1 MSSVLPPGRGT
12 QIVESVVG
20 LIEGGTLKT
29 GERLPAIRIAAGNH
43 GVSKNTLA
51 DAYDRLVSLGY
62 LEARRG
68 SGYYVRA
75 IRHKPVAARP
85 AHVAEALD
93 QVSLLREQLEQHF
106 AVRVGDGRPPPSWM
120 EDSEVGRHLGALG
133 NRRGGNRRGGDV
145 THGYGHPRGF
155 APLRERIAL
164 TLADRSIIAAPDQI
178 LLTQGANH
186 ALDLIVR
193 YLVAPGDAVLVD
205 SPGYYPL
212 FAKLKLA
219 KAETIGVRRLAD
231 GPDLE
236 DLAAKAA
243 LSQAKVFFTQS
254 LAHNPTGGSL
264 TLPIAHRLLQIAQR
278 HGLHIIEDDP
288 FADVLPPASP
298 RLAAL
303 DQLERVTYV
312 GTFSKTL
319 SASLRVG
326 YIAAAQPLADTLAD
340 LKILTIVSTSDYIE
354 RVIHNLIVSGQY
366 RRHLQ
371 RLRGRIE
378 EATVAAL
385 RNMETIGLPIFG
397 QPAGGF
403 YLWALLPAGVDEAD
417 LTRQAIEHGI
427 FMAPGAVFLPDRA
440 AAAGAGGVANNR
452 QAGGPAIRINVAYAN
467 DQRFLEFLRGYL
479 GGR

>member
-1 MSSVLPPGRGT
+1 MTEKPLGQGAR
-12 QIVESVVG
+12 IVETVVG
-20 LIEGGTLKT
+20 LIEGGTYKT
-29 GERLPAIRIAAGNH
+29 GERLPAIRIAAGNF

-68 SGYYVRA
+68 SGYYVRP
-75 IRHKPVAARP
+75 IRLKIMAARP
-85 AHVAEALD
+85 PHVAEALD
-93 QVSLLREQLEQHF
+93 LVSLLREQLEQQY

-120 EDSEVGRHLGALG
+120 EDSELGRHLNGS
-133 NRRGGNRRGGDV
+133 RPGGEV
-145 THGYGHPRGF
+145 SHGYGHPRGF
-155 APLRERIAL
+155 RPLRERIAL
-164 TLADRSIIAAPDQI
+164 TLAERSILAAPDQI

-193 YLVAPGDAVLVD
+193 NLVAPGDAVLVD
-205 SPGYYPL
+205 NPGYYPL
-212 FAKLKLA
+212 FGKLKLA
-219 KAETIGVRRLAD
+219 KAETIGVRRGLD

-243 LSQAKVFFTQS
+243 TSHAKVFFTQS

-264 TLPIAHRLLQIAQR
+264 TLATAHRVLQIAQR

-288 FADVLPPASP
+288 FADVLPAASP

-326 YIAAAQPLADTLAD
+326 YIAAAQPLADALAD

-371 RLRGRIE
+371 RLRARIE
-378 EATVAAL
+378 ESTVSAL
-385 RNMETIGLPIFG
+385 RHLERAGLRIFA
-397 QPAGGF
+397 PPSGGF
-403 YLWALLPAGVDEAD
+403 YLWALLPPGTDEAD
-417 LTRQAIEHGI
+417 LARRAIDQSI
-427 FMAPGAVFLPDRA
+427 FMAPGAVFAPDRI
-440 AAAGAGGVANNR
+440 GGE
-452 QAGGPAIRINVAYAN
+452 PAIRINVAYAS
-467 DQRFLEFLRGYL
+467 DQRFLEFLTGYL
-479 GGR
+479 AGR

>member
-1 MSSVLPPGRGT
+1 MPLAKSPGRGAR
-12 QIVESVVG
+12 IVESVVG
-20 LIEGGTLKT
+20 LIEGGALKT
-29 GERLPAIRIAAGNH
+29 GERLPAIRVAAQNY

-68 SGYYVRA
+68 SGYYVRPM
-75 IRHKPVAARP
+75 RLKPIAARP
-85 AHVAEALD
+85 PHVEEALD
-93 QVSLLREQLEQHF
+93 LVSLLREQLEQHH

-120 EDSEVGRHLGALG
+120 EDSELGRHLNAVGSRA
-133 NRRGGNRRGGDV
+133 GGEV
-145 THGYGHPRGF
+145 SHGYGHPRGF
-155 APLRERIAL
+155 RPLRERIAL
-164 TLADRSIIAAPDQI
+164 TLAERSILATPDQI

-193 YLVAPGDAVLVD
+193 NLVAPGDAVLVD

-212 FAKLKLA
+212 FGKLKLA
-219 KAETIGVRRLAD
+219 KAQTIGVRRLPD

-243 LSQAKVFFTQS
+243 TSHAKVFFTQS

-264 TLPIAHRLLQIAQR
+264 SLPVAHRVLQIAQR
-278 HGLHIIEDDP
+278 HGLHIVEDDP
-288 FADVLPPASP
+288 FADVLPASSP

-326 YIAAAQPLADTLAD
+326 YIAAAQPLADALAD

-354 RVIHNLIVSGQY
+354 RVIHNLIVNGQY
-366 RRHLQ
+366 RRHLH
-371 RLRGRIE
+371 RLKGRIE
-378 EATVAAL
+378 ESTVGAL
-385 RNMETIGLPIFG
+385 RHLERLGLQAFG
-397 QPAGGF
+397 PPSGGF
-403 YLWALLPAGVDEAD
+403 YLWTVLPAEVDEAD
-417 LTRQAIEHGI
+417 LARRAIEQGI
-427 FMAPGAVFLPDRA
+427 FMAPGTVFMPDRIA
-440 AAAGAGGVANNR
+440 A
-452 QAGGPAIRINVAYAN
+452 GPAIRINVAYAG
-467 DQRFLEFLRGYL
+467 DQRFLEFLKAYL
-479 GGR
+479 SDR

>member
-1 MSSVLPPGRGT
+1 VYQWKRWDNLRAIAMIPNKPPGRGAR
-12 QIVESVVG
+12 IVESVIG

-29 GERLPAIRIAAGNH
+29 GERLPAVRIAAENF

-68 SGYYVRA
+68 SGYYVRP
-75 IRHKPVAARP
+75 IRLKPVAARP
-85 AHVAEALD
+85 SHVAEALD
-93 QVSLLREQLEQHF
+93 VVSLLREQLEQHH

-120 EDSEVGRHLGALG
+120 EDSELGRHLNAMGHRQTG
-133 NRRGGNRRGGDV
+133 EV
-145 THGYGHPRGF
+145 SHGYGHPRGF
-155 APLRERIAL
+155 RPLRERIAL
-164 TLADRSIIAAPDQI
+164 TLAERSIAATPDQI

-193 YLVAPGDAVLVD
+193 NLVASGEAVLVD

-212 FAKLKLA
+212 YGKLKLA
-219 KAETIGVRRLAD
+219 KARMIGVRRLAD
-231 GPDLE
+231 GPDLD

-243 LSQAKVFFTQS
+243 TSHAKVFFTQS

-264 TLPIAHRLLQIAQR
+264 TLAKAHRVLQIAQR
-278 HGLHIIEDDP
+278 HDLHIIEDDP
-288 FADVLPPASP
+288 FADVLPASAA

-326 YIAAAQPLADTLAD
+326 YVAAAQPLTDALTD
-340 LKILTIVSTSDYIE
+340 LKTLTIVSTSDYIE

-378 EATVAAL
+378 GATVSAL
-385 RNMETIGLPIFG
+385 HHFDRLGLPVFA
-397 QPAGGF
+397 PPSGGF
-403 YLWALLPAGVDEAD
+403 YLWTRLPAGIDEAEFARRA
-417 LTRQAIEHGI
+417 TEQGI
-427 FMAPGAVFLPDRA
+427 FLAPGSVFMPDRI
-440 AAAGAGGVANNR
+440 AGE
-452 QAGGPAIRINVAYAN
+452 PAIRINIAYAS
-467 DQRFLEFLRGYL
+467 DRRFLDFLKSQL
-479 GGR
+479 AGG

>member
-1 MSSVLPPGRGT
+1 MSEKPLGQGAR
-12 QIVESVVG
+12 IVETVIG
-20 LIEGGTLKT
+20 LIEGGTYKT
-29 GERLPAIRIAAGNH
+29 GERLPAIRSAAGNF

-68 SGYYVRA
+68 SGYYVRP
-75 IRHKPVAARP
+75 IRLKPMAARP
-85 AHVAEALD
+85 PHVAEALD
-93 QVSLLREQLEQHF
+93 LVSLLREQLEQHY

-120 EDSEVGRHLGALG
+120 EDSELGRHLNGS
-133 NRRGGNRRGGDV
+133 RPGGEV
-145 THGYGHPRGF
+145 SHGYGHPRGF
-155 APLRERIAL
+155 RPLRERIAL
-164 TLADRSIIAAPDQI
+164 TLADRSILATPDQI
-178 LLTQGANH
+178 QLTQGANH

-193 YLVAPGDAVLVD
+193 NLVAPGDAVLVD

-212 FAKLKLA
+212 FGKLKLA
-219 KAETIGVRRLAD
+219 KAEIIGVRRGLD

-236 DLAAKAA
+236 NLAAKAA
-243 LSQAKVFFTQS
+243 ASHAKVFFTQS

-264 TLPIAHRLLQIAQR
+264 TLARAHRVLQIAQR

-288 FADVLPPASP
+288 FADVLPAASP

-326 YIAAAQPLADTLAD
+326 YIAAAQSLADALAD

-371 RLRGRIE
+371 RLKVRIE
-378 EATVAAL
+378 ESTVSAL
-385 RNMETIGLPIFG
+385 RHLERVGVRIFA
-397 QPAGGF
+397 PPSGGF
-403 YLWALLPAGVDEAD
+403 YLWALLPSGTDEAD
-417 LTRQAIEHGI
+417 LARRAIDQGI
-427 FMAPGAVFLPDRA
+427 FMAPGAVFVPDRI
-440 AAAGAGGVANNR
+440 AGE
-452 QAGGPAIRINVAYAN
+452 PAIRINVAYAS
-467 DQRFLEFLRGYL
+467 DQRFLAFLGAYL
-479 GGR
+479 A

>member
-1 MSSVLPPGRGT
+1 MNEKPSGRGAR
-12 QIVESVVG
+12 IVENVIG
-20 LIEGGTLKT
+20 LIEGGTFKT
-29 GERLPAIRIAAGNH
+29 GERLPAIRGAAENF

-51 DAYDRLVSLGY
+51 DAYDRLVALGY
-62 LEARRG
+62 IEARRG
-68 SGYYVRA
+68 SGHYVRP
-75 IRHKPVAARP
+75 IRLKPLAARP
-85 AHVAEALD
+85 PHVAEALD
-93 QVSLLREQLEQHF
+93 LVSLLREQLEQHY

-120 EDSEVGRHLGALG
+120 EDSELGRHLNG
-133 NRRGGNRRGGDV
+133 
-145 THGYGHPRGF
+145 
-155 APLRERIAL
+155 
-164 TLADRSIIAAPDQI
+164 SQI

-193 YLVAPGDAVLVD
+193 NLVAPGDAVLVD

-212 FAKLKLA
+212 FGKLKLA
-219 KAETIGVRRLAD
+219 KAETIGVRRGID

-243 LSQAKVFFTQS
+243 TSHAKVFFTQS

-264 TLPIAHRLLQIAQR
+264 TLAVAHRVLQIAQR
-278 HGLHIIEDDP
+278 HGLQIVEDDP
-288 FADVLPPASP
+288 FADVLPAASP

-326 YIAAAQPLADTLAD
+326 YIAAAQPLADALAD

-371 RLRGRIE
+371 RLRARIE
-378 EATVAAL
+378 DSTVAAL
-385 RNMETIGLPIFG
+385 RHLERVGVRIFA
-397 QPAGGF
+397 PPSGGF
-403 YLWALLPAGVDEAD
+403 YLWALLAPGTDEAD
-417 LTRQAIEHGI
+417 LARRATQQSI
-427 FMAPGAVFLPDRA
+427 FMAPGAVFTPDRI
-440 AAAGAGGVANNR
+440 AGE
-452 QAGGPAIRINVAYAN
+452 PAIRINVAYAS
-467 DQRFLEFLRGYL
+467 DQRFLEFLAGYL
-479 GGR
+479 A